1 MKHIKTY
8 KIFESKDN
16 IESELV
22 KNMISYF
29 SKQKFNSEAQ
39 CNSVH
44 YEGYFE
50 YIFPYLDGT
59 IRMSKQHLNERDNR
73 GNVLFDYKLY
83 IFLPSV
89 SKEHSYIEDNNKIR
103 SMDEYEKSYT
113 FKTELPILFKIL
125 DKIDW
130 YTTYLCIT
138 ISRCMFTEE
147 NQNGPYK
154 EKSNLDEI
162 QSRLSEFDILKDNE
176 IDYISLSNLFEYYD
190 VNPFD
195 KERFDRTLSYQLSRY
210 N

>member
-1 MKHIKTY
+1 MKHIKSY
-8 KIFESKDN
+8 KIFESKEN

-59 IRMSKQHLNERDNR
+59 IRISKQHLNERDNR
-73 GNVLFDYKLY
+73 GNVLFEYKLY

-103 SMDEYEKSYT
+103 PLDEYEKSYT

-147 NQNGPYK
+147 NQNGPYQ